1 MDDVGRL
8 KLKPL
13 YIIGSGGFGRE
24 VAWQVERINK
34 KQSMWDFKGF
44 IDDNEVLWNT
54 AAGGYPVLG
63 GCEYLGKQRKDLWT
77 VVAVGNSKAR
87 EKVIRKLELFEH
99 IHYATLVDPSVVMS
113 EEVSIGEGSIICAG
127 AIITT
132 NIRIGNHCIINLDC
146 TIGHDAVLSEFVTL
160 YPSVNVSGNVK
171 IQKNTEIGTGSAII
185 QGIKIGSNT
194 IVGANSTVIND
205 IEDEVT
211 VVGSPAK
218 VIKKH

>member
-1 MDDVGRL
+1 M
-8 KLKPL
+8 KPL
-13 YIIGSGGFGRE
+13 YIIGSGGLGRE

-34 KQSMWDFKGF
+34 KQAMWDFKGF

-63 GCEYLGKQRKDLWT
+63 GCEYLGEQRKDLWT
-77 VVAVGNSKAR
+77 VAAVGNSKAR
-87 EKVIRKLELFEH
+87 EKVIQKLELFEH

-113 EEVSIGEGSIICAG
+113 EEVSIGEGSIICVG
-127 AIITT
+127 TIITT
-132 NIRIGNHCIINLDC
+132 NIRIGNHCVINPAC
-146 TIGHDAVLSEFVTL
+146 TVGHDAVLSEFVTL
-160 YPSVNVSGNVK
+160 YPGVNVSGNVK
-171 IQKNTEIGTGSAII
+171 IQKNTEIGAGSVII
-185 QGIKIGSNT
+185 QGIKIGSDT